1 MFRRIKPE
9 QPLPVPMQNRS
20 GRDHLGIKKCTA
32 RDEAQEKPI
41 MPIGPVHHGGDGNS
55 FARGSHGG
63 DKQYTKSRPALS
75 VLTCLMLAGRAYLRF
90 CGVHAIIVSR
100 HGTVGGW
107 LRFFRAST

>member
-1 MFRRIKPE
+1 E
-9 QPLPVPMQNRS
+9 QPPPIPMQHS
-20 GRDHLGIKKCTA
+20 PCRDHLRIKQRMA
-32 RDEAQEKPI
+32 RDKTQEKPV
-41 MPIGPVHHGGDGNS
+41 MPVSPVHHGGDGNS

-107 LRFFRAST
+107 LRF